1 MKSSNWLLPLL
12 AFSSCILP
20 ALARDPDPDPEPQPE
35 EQKVDPTQS
44 LDNLPD
50 TDIVCG
56 IEILSMEVNN
66 LVAKDTQPV
75 LALCTMNDKDTIV
88 SVNGVTKSL
97 EQFLDK
103 DFKAI
108 KEKAKRDVHLII
120 AVIVTDKVPSRE
132 SFKKIEEAILAKDVS
147 DCSVFRFR
155 FAEPKEET
163 KPEAKAK

>member
-1 MKSSNWLLPLL
+1 MKLATWLLIPL

-20 ALARDPDPDPEPQPE
+20 ALAAEPEQDPVPEKKEWEQTHSPDE
-35 EQKVDPTQS
+35 
-44 LDNLPD
+44 LP
-50 TDIVCG
+50 VVVGG
-56 IEILSMEVNN
+56 IDALSSAVNE
-66 LVAKDTQPV
+66 LVAEDAQPV
-75 LALCTMNDKDTIV
+75 LALCAIGENGTVI
-88 SVNGVTKSL
+88 SVNGITKSL

>member
-1 MKSSNWLLPLL
+1 MKPRTWLLTLL

-20 ALARDPDPDPEPQPE
+20 ALARDPDPEPDPQPE

-75 LALCTMNDKDTIV
+75 LALCTMNDKGTVI
-88 SVNGVTKSL
+88 SVNGITLSL
-97 EQFLDK
+97 
-103 DFKAI
+103 I
-108 KEKAKRDVHLII
+108 HI
-120 AVIVTDKVPSRE
+120 
-132 SFKKIEEAILAKDVS
+132 
-147 DCSVFRFR
+147 
-155 FAEPKEET
+155 
-163 KPEAKAK
+163 